1 MPIRL
6 KLLVGCLCLTIVTLG
21 LGVFAQN
28 SQREAGELTTRIYD
42 EALLSMS
49 YLRSAQNSLLQIE
62 MDDLQLR
69 SGTRREDGE
78 AFMPARTALSIS
90 LPDIKA
96 DLDVASERAM
106 SDEGRRKINEIRTGL
121 ELLQRDFADLSSTE
135 VRKRFSAL
143 DGEFDTA
150 VEILAGDGYRF
161 RREVGEL
168 IDASMRSTQGAMAA
182 AVALA
187 VIISLVLSR
196 MIVPSLNRAV
206 QVAESI
212 ARGNLDNAIVPS
224 GHDETAQ
231 LMRALATMQRSIG
244 EHIGRIKELMA
255 EQADSYDHHI
265 ALQNRRF
272 EAALNNMTQGLCLFD
287 SDERL
292 VVFNRRFAEMFGGLQ
307 IGVSARQVLLDP
319 DIQHLLAPGPIGSLT
334 HQLPDGRMIATSRQP
349 IEGGGW
355 LDTFEDVTE
364 RHRAQAKLSHMALHD
379 ALTGLPN
386 RVQFRERLEAAIRTN
401 NGISRTTV
409 LCLDLDGFKAVN
421 DTLGH
426 PTGDALLRA
435 ASARLQACVRQEDLV
450 ARVGG
455 DEFSIIQTAGDP
467 HLAAESLAQRI
478 VQAFIEPFPIEDR
491 PISVGVSVGIFVT
504 AEMAEAGRAI
514 DPDTIIKNADVAL
527 YRAKSDGRGTYRF
540 FEPDMD
546 VGLAARRQLELD
558 LRMALENDEFG
569 LHYQPIVD
577 VERRVVTGFEALLR
591 WHHPLHGLVSPAEFI
606 PVAEDCGLM
615 APIGSWALEAACRQ
629 AAEWPSDLSISVNLS
644 AVQFSDPGLAES
656 VEAVLV
662 RTGLAAHRLRIEV
675 TESLLLQD
683 STTTLATLERFR
695 DHGIGIS
702 MDDFGT
708 GYSSLGYLSRF
719 PFDKIKID
727 QSFVCRIED
736 RENLAI
742 IRAVIGLSRAMDLTV
757 IAEGVET
764 AAQRDILLRE
774 GCREMQGYFFSR
786 PKPAEDLP
794 RTLLQL
800 GVVPGGID
808 LDDFAGNYGDLA
820 DLIRS
825 DVHRTGPAPRLQAR
839 PA

>member
-1 MPIRL
+1 MPLRL
-6 KLLVGCLCLTIVTLG
+6 KLLVGCLCLTLVTLG
-21 LGVFAQN
+21 LGVFAQH
-28 SQREAGELTTRIYD
+28 SQRGAGDLATRIYD
-42 EALLSMS
+42 EALLSLS

-69 SGTRREDGE
+69 SGEVRGDGE
-78 AFMPARTALSIS
+78 AFLSAQTALSTS
-90 LPDIKA
+90 LPDIMA

-106 SDEGRRKINEIRTGL
+106 SPGGRRKIGEIRTGL
-121 ELLQRDFADLSSTE
+121 QLLQQDFSTLDNTQL
-135 VRKRFSAL
+135 RARFSAL

-168 IDASMRSTQGAMAA
+168 IEASMHSTQGAMAA
-182 AVALA
+182 AVVLA
-187 VIISLVLSR
+187 VMISLMLAR
-196 MIVPSLNRAV
+196 MIVPPLNRAV

-212 ARGNLDNAIVPS
+212 ARGKLDNEIVPH

-244 EHIGRIKELMA
+244 EHIGRIRELMA
-255 EQADSYDHHI
+255 EQADSYDSHI
-265 ALQNRRF
+265 AIQNSRF

-287 SDERL
+287 VNERL
-292 VVFNRRFAEMFGGLQ
+292 VIFNRRFAEMFGGLQ

-319 DIQHLLAPGPIGSLT
+319 EIQHLLAPGPDGSFT
-334 HQLPDGRMIATSRQP
+334 HELPDGRMIATSRQA

-355 LDTFEDVTE
+355 LDTFEDVTDQY
-364 RHRAQAKLSHMALHD
+364 RAQAKLSHMALHD

-386 RVQFRERLEAAIRTN
+386 RVQFRDRLETATRTAA
-401 NGISRTTV
+401 GIANTSV

-435 ASARLQACVRQEDLV
+435 AAARLLSCVRQGDLV

-455 DEFSIIQTAGDP
+455 DEFSIIQSAGDP
-467 HLAAESLAQRI
+467 HLGAASLAQRI
-478 VQAFIEPFPIEDR
+478 VDAFVEPFPIDGR
-491 PISVGVSVGIFVT
+491 PICVGVSVGIFVT

-527 YRAKSDGRGTYRF
+527 YRAKSEGRGTFRF

-546 VGLAARRQLELD
+546 AGLEARRQLELD
-558 LRMALENDEFG
+558 LRLAVENEEFALF
-569 LHYQPIVD
+569 YQPFVD
-577 VERRVVTGFEALLR
+577 VERQVVTGFEALLR
-591 WHHPLHGLVSPAEFI
+591 WHHPQRGLVSPAEFI

-615 APIGSWALEAACRQ
+615 APLGVWVLETACRQ
-629 AAEWPSDLSISVNLS
+629 AAKWPSDLAISVNLS
-644 AVQFSDPGLAES
+644 PVQFRDPGLADI
-656 VEAVLV
+656 VEAALE
-662 RTGLAAHRLRIEV
+662 RAGLAPERLRIEV

-683 STTTLATLERFR
+683 SATVLATLKRFR

-727 QSFVCRIED
+727 QSFVRHID
-736 RENLAI
+736 DHENMAI
-742 IRAVIGLSRAMDLTV
+742 IRAVIGLSRAMDLSV

-764 AAQRDILLRE
+764 SAQRDILLRE
-774 GCREMQGYFFSR
+774 GCREMQGYFFSP
-786 PKPAEDLP
+786 PKPADELARMLLTCGRGTVEDDEAVSAELVCLP
-794 RTLLQL
+794 PSPAADAGPRARAL
-800 GVVPGGID
+800 PG
-808 LDDFAGNYGDLA
+808 
-820 DLIRS
+820 
-825 DVHRTGPAPRLQAR
+825 
-839 PA
+839 